1 MLTGVVIK
9 NFKKLQD
16 VNIEL
21 GKTVIF
27 IGPNNSGKSAALQA
41 LALWD
46 IGLRRWNEKREGKAL
61 NEKSRGVAINR
72 KDLIAIPIPH
82 SNLLWNNLRTRHIER
97 QKGQTQQTQNIR
109 IEIIVDGISKGSSW
123 SCGFEFDY
131 ANEESFYCRPIRL
144 SIDKKPARMPVP
156 PEAADVKVAFL
167 PPMSGLAATELKLE
181 PGGINVLLGQGQT
194 AQVLRNMCYQ
204 LFEKRAD
211 NSDWKDINQHMDS
224 LFRAR
229 LLEPKFIKERGE
241 ITMAYQESKGAKF
254 DLSSSGRG
262 FQQTLLLLAHMYANP
277 GTVLLLDEPD
287 AHLEVLRQ
295 RQIYQLL
302 TDVAEKKG
310 CQVIAASHSEV
321 VLTEAAA
328 RDILIAF
335 VGQPHRIDDRG
346 SQVLKA
352 LKEIGFDQYYLAEE
366 TGWVLYLEGPTDLAI
381 LKSFA
386 ATLKHPAAKYMDSP
400 FVVYVGNQ
408 LTRVKEHF
416 YGLLESKADL
426 QAVALFDR
434 DAILQNDPNI
444 TILQWKKREIEN
456 YLCFEEVLL
465 EYARK
470 DWPGDTFALNQSD
483 YREKLMKESIE
494 EISQA
499 LETLGEPSPWSPDI
513 KASNVFLDKLFD
525 KYFKKLGMANIM
537 HKTDYHVLAELVRVK
552 RIDAEIIEKLDII
565 YKVAQSAKP
574 RG

>member
-1 MLTGVVIK
+1 
-9 NFKKLQD
+9 
-16 VNIEL
+16 
-21 GKTVIF
+21 
-27 IGPNNSGKSAALQA
+27 
-41 LALWD
+41 
-46 IGLRRWNEKREGKAL
+46 
-61 NEKSRGVAINR
+61 
-72 KDLIAIPIPH
+72 
-82 SNLLWNNLRTRHIER
+82 
-97 QKGQTQQTQNIR
+97 
-109 IEIIVDGISKGSSW
+109 
-123 SCGFEFDY
+123 
-131 ANEESFYCRPIRL
+131 
-144 SIDKKPARMPVP
+144 
-156 PEAADVKVAFL
+156 
-167 PPMSGLAATELKLE
+167 
-181 PGGINVLLGQGQT
+181 
-194 AQVLRNMCYQ
+194 
-204 LFEKRAD
+204 
-211 NSDWKDINQHMDS
+211 
-224 LFRAR
+224 
-229 LLEPKFIKERGE
+229 
-241 ITMAYQESKGAKF
+241 MAYQESKGAQF

-366 TGWVLYLEGPTDLAI
+366 TGWVLYLEGSTDLAI

-483 YREKLMKESIE
+483 YREKLMKESIA

-552 RIDAEIIEKLDII
+552 KIDAEIIEKLDII